1 MMTRSFMLL
10 FALLLGNASD
20 GREVAM
26 TGEPFE
32 TMYYQ
37 YGYKSI
43 DRELRTC
50 EKLFRKTIHLPV
62 NIPPLPFTHQFARCS
77 WGKGDN
83 DHLEIE
89 YINRHQG
96 GSHYLIRI
104 SPLEHKITNIPSRQS
119 TIRKYRLKDGSRAVY
134 GSIGGTGS
142 FRILVFEK
150 KGLQYILSMNRRMS
164 HIVTG
169 DVLVD
174 IANSVLEYE
183 SVEEVKDL
191 S

>member
-1 MMTRSFMLL
+1 MALSWMLFL
-10 FALLLGNASD
+10 AFLMGSTNHEAAAILL
-20 GREVAM
+20 R
-26 TGEPFE
+26 EPFE
-32 TMYYQ
+32 KMYYQ
-37 YGYKSI
+37 YGYKSV
-43 DRELRTC
+43 DRELRAC
-50 EKLFRKTIHLPV
+50 EKLFRKPINLPV
-62 NIPPLPFTHQFARCS
+62 YIPPVPFTHQFARCS
-77 WGKGDN
+77 SGKGDN
-83 DHLEIE
+83 NHLEIE

-96 GSHYLIRI
+96 ANHYFIRI
-104 SPLEHKITNIPSRQS
+104 SPSEHKIKNIPGRKS

-183 SVEEVKDL
+183 SVKEVKDL